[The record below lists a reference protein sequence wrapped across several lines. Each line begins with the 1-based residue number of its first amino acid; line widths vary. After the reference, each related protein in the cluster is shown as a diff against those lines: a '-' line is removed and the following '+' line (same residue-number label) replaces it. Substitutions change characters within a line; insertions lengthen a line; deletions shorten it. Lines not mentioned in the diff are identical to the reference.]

1 MLEQFTWLRDW
12 ILCSFFLDMPPM
24 RPQNAVL
31 QILTQEESIGNCRH
45 NGILFFA
52 KSIRLQI
59 VHFKNSQFM
68 GEKIVIVPQQ
78 LEQKLRLYMEVVRPI
93 FGTLLTSCYC

>member
-1 MLEQFTWLRDW
+1 MLEQFVWLRDW

-31 QILTQEESIGNCRH
+31 EILTQEESIGSRQH

-59 VHFKNSQFM
+59 VHFKNSQYV
-68 GEKIVIVPQQ
+68 GEKIVIIPQQ
-78 LEQKLRLYMEVVRPI
+78 LEQKLRLYMEMIRPI
-93 FGTLLTSCYC
+93 FGISLYFCH